1 MSINE
6 VIANRTNEI
15 TGFALENE
23 KSVSPNDEHNLTAI
37 RLENCSPLLP
47 VQLGQAFGVYA
58 LAVRNE
64 RKRIESFVNLGITL
78 IRVIYRVLLGQ
89 GSRQRLAPTTTTVRR
104 RLPNR
109 L

>member
-1 MSINE
+1 M
-6 VIANRTNEI
+6 IANRTNEI

-37 RLENCSPLLP
+37 RLENCSPLL

-58 LAVRNE
+58 LAMCNE

>member
-1 MSINE
+1 
-6 VIANRTNEI
+6 
-15 TGFALENE
+15 
-23 KSVSPNDEHNLTAI
+23 
-37 RLENCSPLLP
+37 LP

-89 GSRQRLAPTTTTVRR
+89 G
-104 RLPNR
+104 
-109 L
+109 